1 LTSTDFGLLQKE
13 VNEDTL
19 TIGAGP
25 KVTYDIGREQSPAL
39 RILGTETDT
48 GILDLDANDRLV
60 VTASNKVLL
69 VRCKGVR
76 VIPIEGLF
84 GGDRVVVR
92 CRRVFV
98 QGSELCKTG
107 PEQFRSD
114 RDSTCNPSKSVSAL

>member
-1 LTSTDFGLLQKE
+1 LLQQQ

-19 TIGAGP
+19 TIGAGS
-25 KVTYDIGREQSPAL
+25 KITYDIGRKQSPAL

-69 VRCKGVR
+69 VRCEGVR
-76 VIPIEGLF
+76 VISIESLF

-92 CRRVFV
+92 CRRGFV
-98 QGSELCKTG
+98 QGGELCKTG
-107 PEQFRSD
+107 PEQFRCD
-114 RDSTCNPSKSVSAL
+114 RNST